1 MEDPIRITDT
11 LTDLPVDDRSCLQVA
26 VLRVLAY
33 FDVFNHPL
41 RSDEVVR
48 FIHDAP
54 HCEERINDA
63 LNELRQRG
71 AVQQSGAYWGLEDV
85 QQRVVERELAEQRA
99 TARMPK
105 ADRMARLVARFPFV
119 RAVFISGSMSKGCLA
134 VDGDIDFFIVTEPG
148 RLWVARTLLVLY
160 KKLFL
165 LNSRRDLCVNY
176 FLDTEHLTVED
187 RNHFTA
193 IEVVT
198 LLPMYGNGTTEAFF
212 ERNAWAFQLFPGTHI
227 PRSREVLRYPSR
239 IKRFAERILA
249 GRLGTWLD
257 TWSMQIT
264 WHYWKRKFDHLDP
277 KTFDLALR
285 TRTYVS
291 KHHPRNFQAR
301 VLEGY
306 DRRLAQLS
314 ERLGMPLI

>member
-134 VDGDIDFFIVTEPG
+134 VDGDIDFFIV
-148 RLWVARTLLVLY
+148 
-160 KKLFL
+160 
-165 LNSRRDLCVNY
+165 
-176 FLDTEHLTVED
+176 
-187 RNHFTA
+187 
-193 IEVVT
+193 
-198 LLPMYGNGTTEAFF
+198 
-212 ERNAWAFQLFPGTHI
+212 
-227 PRSREVLRYPSR
+227 
-239 IKRFAERILA
+239 
-249 GRLGTWLD
+249 
-257 TWSMQIT
+257 
-264 WHYWKRKFDHLDP
+264 
-277 KTFDLALR
+277 
-285 TRTYVS
+285 
-291 KHHPRNFQAR
+291 
-301 VLEGY
+301 
-306 DRRLAQLS
+306 
-314 ERLGMPLI
+314 